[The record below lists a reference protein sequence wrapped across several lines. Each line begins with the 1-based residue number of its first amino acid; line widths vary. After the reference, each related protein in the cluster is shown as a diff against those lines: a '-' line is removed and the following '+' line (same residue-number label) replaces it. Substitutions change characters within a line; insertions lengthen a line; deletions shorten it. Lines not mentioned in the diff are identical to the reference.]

1 MKLSKNVREQDVIN
15 WSKERMIDSYDSRF
29 IQLAKVMEELGELS
43 KAMIE
48 DDFNGIVDAL
58 GDVNVTLI
66 VLANQMELLLSDCL
80 EVAYDEIKNRKGVLK
95 NGSFIKNVE
104 KK

>member
-1 MKLSKNVREQDVIN
+1 MKLKNEIQECVIN
-15 WSKERMIDSYDSRF
+15 WSKERKLNNYNNRF

-43 KAMIE
+43 KAMIQ
-48 DDFNGIVDAL
+48 DDTDEIIDAL

-66 VLANQMELLLSDCL
+66 VLADQMELLLSDCL
-80 EVAYDEIKNRKGVLK
+80 EVAFNEIKNRKGVLK

-104 KK
+104 KM